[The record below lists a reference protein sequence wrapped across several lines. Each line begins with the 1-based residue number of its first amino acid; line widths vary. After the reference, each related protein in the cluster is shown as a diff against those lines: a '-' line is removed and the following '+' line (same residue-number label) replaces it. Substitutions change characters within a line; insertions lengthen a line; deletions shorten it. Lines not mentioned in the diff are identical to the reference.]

1 MGENGELVSF
11 VDASPYRQL
20 VEYHR
25 RTGAQPAHTG
35 LNGWG
40 NMQTLTVQEKGFRAE
55 RERVVRRKRYALL
68 KLLQAANKLQQ
79 MVEGESRL
87 LSNTKQMTVA
97 IRSLERKEKT
107 NE

>member
-1 MGENGELVSF
+1 VGENNEPLSF
-11 VDASPYRQL
+11 VDSSPYRQL
-20 VEYHR
+20 AEYHR
-25 RTGAQPAHTG
+25 RTGSQPAHTG
-35 LNGWG
+35 LNGWA
-40 NMQTLTVQEKGFRAE
+40 NMQTLTVEEKQFRAE

-87 LSNTKQMTVA
+87 LSNTEQMAVA
-97 IRSLERKEKT
+97 MRSLERKEKS